1 MAAFCLPKK
10 DSARFMAA
18 LRSGSLR
25 YQNLRDMS
33 SAERR
38 AEFGKLFGEDTARE
52 VNAVFEKNLLLKDQQ
67 RGFASFVRQI
77 SGIDEA
83 TRQTISDRINNMTE
97 VLQPASER
105 AFLQDL
111 VNKKLKI
118 DDISASEARSLFN
131 ASQRVQ
137 SLKDAISRAPDTQ
150 AARIAYGRSLLDLH
164 DLVESMKPYG
174 TTFDGSLRS
183 ALQIA
188 GNVGIDALGVPKAAL
203 TSVLHLSAP
212 FVQGWGM
219 LSTKNAWVG
228 FGKMFQYFHD
238 EENYKN
244 LNAWIVSHPD
254 YVYARDA
261 KLGLTSLDDR
271 LTDRE
276 EAIQSTLL
284 ESFNKYLSDKTGVPN
299 LVRASSRAF
308 TGYLNYVRFSRFSD
322 LLQSARM
329 TGEDVRIGSQVNRD
343 IAKVVNNFTGRGA
356 IGTNE
361 TLQNAAPV
369 LNAVFFSPRKLSATV
384 NMFSPLQFLS
394 YSPTARMAAVRQ
406 LSGSLAGT
414 VAAAY
419 LAKSMGASVDFDPR
433 STNFLKIDIGG
444 QLFDITGGNAI
455 YGRLIARTMTDSE
468 ITSKGKMIEFGQGYK
483 PMTRMDTAI
492 QFLRGK
498 LSPIAGT
505 LSDALYGSDSIGR
518 PFDLSQETYDKL
530 TPIVMKSFID
540 YYMNNPDDTAALIP
554 SLAAVFGVSEESP
567 LPPLARDGLSVWG
580 EQAESR
586 QSKDPVDLAMKS
598 LEFQPQF
605 PPKTINSIPLN
616 DDQYKQ
622 YIVYSGQAAKE
633 LVSSY
638 IQSDGWNRLSPAVQL
653 SMVKSAINT
662 ARNMA
667 QSAIIGES
675 YGSDNDIMKKS
686 MDKKISEWEPQ
697 EQNDETGAVGSSTS
711 GR

>member
-25 YQNLRDMS
+25 YQDLRDMS
-33 SAERR
+33 SVERR
-38 AEFGKLFGEDTARE
+38 TEFGKLFGEDTARE
-52 VNAVFEKNLLLKDQQ
+52 VNSVFEKNLLLKDQQ
-67 RGFASFVRQI
+67 RGFQSFVRQI
-77 SGIDEA
+77 SGLDEA
-83 TRQTISDRINNMTE
+83 ARQTISDRINNMTE

-105 AFLQDL
+105 KFLQDL

-118 DDISASEARSLFN
+118 EDISASEARSLYQ

-137 SLKDAISRAPDTQ
+137 SLKDAINKAPDIQ
-150 AARIAYGRSLLDLH
+150 AARIQYGRALMDLH
-164 DLVESMKPYG
+164 DLVESMKPNG
-174 TTFDGSLRS
+174 RT
-183 ALQIA
+183 IA
-188 GNVGIDALGVPKAAL
+188 STLIDVLGIPKAAL

-219 LSTKNAWVG
+219 MSTKNAWVG

-244 LNAWIVSHPD
+244 LQAWIISHPD
-254 YVYARDA
+254 YVYAKDA

-271 LTDRE
+271 LTNRE

-329 TGEDVRIGSQVNRD
+329 TGEDVRVGSTVNRD
-343 IAKVVNNFTGRGA
+343 LAKVVNNFTGRGA

-369 LNAVFFSPRKLSATV
+369 LNAIFFSPRKLSATV

-394 YSPTARMAAVRQ
+394 SSPTARMAAVRQ
-406 LSGSLAGT
+406 LSGSIAGT
-414 VAAAY
+414 LAVTA
-419 LAKSMGASVDFDPR
+419 LAKSLGADVDFDPR
-433 STNFLKIDIGG
+433 STGFLKIDIGG
-444 QLFDITGGNAI
+444 QKFDITGGNAV
-455 YGRLIARTMTDSE
+455 YARLIARMATNSE
-468 ITSKGKMIEFGQGYK
+468 ITSKGKLIEFGQGYK
-483 PMTRMDTAI
+483 PMTRMDIAV

-498 LSPIAGT
+498 LSPIAGAAT
-505 LSDALYGSDSIGR
+505 DAMYGSDSIGR
-518 PFDLSQETYDKL
+518 PFDLSQEAYDKL
-530 TPIVMKSFID
+530 TPIVIKSWTD
-540 YYMNNPDDTAALIP
+540 YYMNNPDDTAAILP
-554 SLAAVFGVSEESP
+554 SLAAAFGVSEESP

-580 EQAESR
+580 EPAESS

-605 PPKTINSIPLN
+605 PPRTINSIPLN
-616 DDQYKQ
+616 DEQYKH

-633 LVSSY
+633 FISNY
-638 IQSDGWNRLSPAVQL
+638 INENGWDTMSPALQL
-653 SMVKSAINT
+653 SLIKSAIQS

-667 QSAIIGES
+667 QAAVIGES
-675 YGSDNDIMKKS
+675 YGTDNDIMQKS
-686 MDKKISEWEPQ
+686 TDKKISEYEPVDP
-697 EQNDETGAVGSSTS
+697 ESKDNSSSLGTSTS